1 MPTSGRPELLQ
12 RFPSARRRARSV
24 WCVPEPLLI
33 ARNPDPA
40 SSLPFLVRIPL
51 GDGIVL
57 RTRETWPRTS
67 KVYCYR
73 HDEPWDDAA
82 EIVEEVP
89 LRSVTRRG
97 AAIDVVADRT
107 REARSQFVLTRAR
120 GREMIFWQSPRV
132 GKAARPNVDLPTARA
147 AGLADLE
154 IVVDTRERYAWRF
167 THQQATT
174 RRSALHVGDYG
185 AFVDDELVAVVE
197 RKSLADLAGSLT
209 SGRLAY
215 RLAALAEVPRA
226 VVVVEDRYSAVFKL
240 DHVRPALV
248 ADQLGEC
255 QVRWPTVPIIF
266 AETRPLAEEWTYRFL
281 AAAVQ
286 EHRATRAALD
296 LLPDGTDPAG

>member
-1 MPTSGRPELLQ
+1 MT
-12 RFPSARRRARSV
+12 
-24 WCVPEPLLI
+24 
-33 ARNPDPA
+33 
-40 SSLPFLVRIPL
+40 
-51 GDGIVL
+51 GIVL
-57 RTRETWPRTS
+57 RTKDTWPRTS

-73 HDEPWDDAA
+73 HDQPWDDDA
-82 EIVEEVP
+82 EVIEEVP

-132 GKAARPNVDLPTARA
+132 AKAARPNVDLPTARA
-147 AGLADLE
+147 AGLVDLE

-167 THQQATT
+167 SQQQATT
-174 RRSALHVGDYG
+174 RKAALPVGDYG

-209 SGRLAY
+209 GGRLAY
-215 RLAALAEVPRA
+215 RLAALAETPRA
-226 VVVVEDRYSAVFKL
+226 ALVVEDRYSAVFKL
-240 DHVRPALV
+240 EHVRPALV

-255 QVRWPTVPIIF
+255 QVRWPSVPIIF
-266 AETRPLAEEWTYRFL
+266 AETRPLAQEWTYRFL

-286 EHRATRAALD
+286 ERLTGQEAAR
-296 LLPDGTDPAG
+296 LLPHGADLSDRPAEP

>member
-1 MPTSGRPELLQ
+1 M
-12 RFPSARRRARSV
+12 
-24 WCVPEPLLI
+24 PEPLLI
-33 ARNPDPA
+33 ARNPDPD
-40 SSLPFLVRIPL
+40 SSLPYLVRIPL

-57 RTRETWPRTS
+57 RAKDTWPRTS

-73 HDEPWDDAA
+73 HDQPWDDDAV
-82 EIVEEVP
+82 IVEEVP

-132 GKAARPNVDLPTARA
+132 AKAARPNVDLPTARA

-167 THQQATT
+167 AHQQATT
-174 RRSALHVGDYG
+174 RKAALPIGDYG

-197 RKSLADLAGSLT
+197 RKSLADLTGSLT

-215 RLAALAEVPRA
+215 RLAALAETPRA
-226 VVVVEDRYSAVFKL
+226 ALVVEDRYSAVFKL

-255 QVRWPTVPIIF
+255 QVRWPSVPIIF
-266 AETRPLAEEWTYRFL
+266 ADTRPLAQEWTYRFL

-286 EHRATRAALD
+286 EFLTGQESLR
-296 LLPDGTDPAG
+296 LLPDTPNTSD

>member
-1 MPTSGRPELLQ
+1 VPALPPRAGRSLC
-12 RFPSARRRARSV
+12 
-24 WCVPEPLLI
+24 CVPEPLLI

-51 GDGIVL
+51 GEGIVL
-57 RTRETWPRTS
+57 RTKETWPRTT

-73 HDEPWDDAA
+73 HDEPWSEDA

-97 AAIDVVADRT
+97 AAIELVADRT
-107 REARSQFVLTRAR
+107 RESRSQFVLTRAR

-132 GKAARPNVDLPTARA
+132 TKAARPNVALPTARA
-147 AGLADLE
+147 AGVADLE
-154 IVVDTRERYAWRF
+154 IVVDTRERYAWKF
-167 THQQATT
+167 TRQQAST
-174 RRSALHVGDYG
+174 RKAALPVGDYG
-185 AFVDDELVAVVE
+185 AFIDDELVAVVE

-215 RLAALAEVPRA
+215 RLAALAETPRA
-226 VVVVEDRYSAVFKL
+226 AVVVEDRYSAVFKL
-240 DHVRPALV
+240 EHVRHSLV

-266 AETRPLAEEWTYRFL
+266 AETRALAEEWTFRFL
-281 AAAVQ
+281 GAAVQ
-286 EHRATRAALD
+286 ERAMGEQARRV
-296 LLPDGTDPAG
+296 LPDGTVGEADGIR